1 MEPGSS
7 KTILRFGVYEADPT
21 TGELRKNGVRI
32 RLQDQPFRVL
42 IMLLERPGELVTR
55 EEIRKRLWPADTF
68 VDFDHGLN
76 TVVNKLRE
84 TLGDSAANPR
94 FIETLARRGYR
105 FLASVETVN
114 SHGRDSTTAQNAD
127 GTRARGGNTEEITPA
142 ARSVAANATGTSLLT
157 TLDEVPAV
165 AHEWVRVLF
174 FLIQVMYLCFYIA
187 TLAHVSQ
194 LEELLDVHFQ
204 HPEWIAVV
212 AITTAVIGIPVR
224 LYLMAAVSFDVRGLT
239 RKFQT
244 LFPFVFPLD
253 ELWALSPFL
262 LFRHIGLG
270 LALAAS
276 AALIYVPF
284 SERTLLLMGERHASG
299 KKG

>member
-1 MEPGSS
+1 
-7 KTILRFGVYEADPT
+7 
-21 TGELRKNGVRI
+21 
-32 RLQDQPFRVL
+32 
-42 IMLLERPGELVTR
+42 LVTR

-105 FLASVETVN
+105 FMAPVEGVN
-114 SHGRDSTTAQNAD
+114 NH
-127 GTRARGGNTEEITPA
+127 RGDTPA
-142 ARSVAANATGTSLLT
+142 VQNTQRTATAAGDGDEIAAVASRPVANGRVPAVLT
-157 TLDEVPAV
+157 TFDEVPAV
-165 AHEWVRVLF
+165 PHHYVRMLF

-187 TLAHVSQ
+187 TLAHVAQ
-194 LEELLDVHFQ
+194 LEDLLEAHFQ

-212 AITTAVIGIPVR
+212 AMTTAVIGIPVR